1 MKKTAAD
8 QLAKKTGDLATAAIT
23 RMEEQL
29 PWYSAL
35 RAEDRSWVNLV
46 AQRGISAFVEWF
58 AHPGE
63 RPQVTSGV
71 FGNAPRELT
80 RSITLEQTVEL
91 VRLTISIVETHVA
104 DLKTLNDAAA
114 ADLERAILIY
124 SREIAFA
131 IAVVYAKAAEE
142 RGAWDARL
150 EALIVDGLLRS
161 EPDAGAL
168 SRISALGWRGQTPIV
183 VVVGSTIPNGHESD
197 ESHAT
202 APASHLRRAAKKRD
216 IDLITAVAG
225 DRLIAILGGVLD
237 PLATVSA
244 LADSFGAGPLVIGDS
259 VDSIAEVHDSAQ
271 SALSALKVIQAWPSA
286 PRPVQAD
293 DLLAER
299 ALTGEHE
306 AVRKLVEKVYAPL
319 RGNSDLLATAEA
331 LANHTGIEAA
341 SRALYVHA
349 NTIRY
354 RVRRIAE
361 LTGYSPT
368 EPREAFV
375 LNIAIR
381 LGALEA

>member
-1 MKKTAAD
+1 MKKSAAD
-8 QLAKKTGDLATAAIT
+8 QLARKTGDLATAAIS
-23 RMEEQL
+23 RMEQEL

-46 AQRGISAFVEWF
+46 AQRGIAAFVEWF

-63 RPQVTSGV
+63 RPQVTTGV
-71 FGNAPRELT
+71 FGNAPKELT

-91 VRLTISIVETHVA
+91 VRLTISIVESHVEE
-104 DLKTLNDAAA
+104 LKTLNDDSAAA
-114 ADLERAILIY
+114 IERAILIY

-142 RGAWDARL
+142 RGSWDARL

-161 EPDAGAL
+161 EPDASAL

-183 VVVGSTIPNGHESD
+183 VVVGEAGPDGD
-197 ESHAT
+197 EAYASAT
-202 APASHLRRAAKKRD
+202 TSALRKSAKKQN
-216 IDLITAVAG
+216 IDLIAAVAG
-225 DRLIAILGGVLD
+225 DRLIAILGGVND
-237 PLATVSA
+237 PLATVTSLKSA
-244 LADSFGAGPLVIGDS
+244 FGEGPIVIGDS
-259 VDSIAEVHDSAQ
+259 VDSLTQVHESAQ
-271 SALSALKVIQAWPSA
+271 TALAAFQVIGAWPSA

-299 ALTGEHE
+299 ALTGETR
-306 AVRKLVEKVYAPL
+306 AKRRLIEKVYEPL
-319 RGNSDLLATAEA
+319 SSSPELLATAEA
-331 LANHTGIEAA
+331 LANHSGIESA
-341 SRALYVHA
+341 SRALYVHS
-349 NTIRY
+349 NTVRY

-368 EPREAFV
+368 EPREALV

-381 LGALEA
+381 LGTLNL